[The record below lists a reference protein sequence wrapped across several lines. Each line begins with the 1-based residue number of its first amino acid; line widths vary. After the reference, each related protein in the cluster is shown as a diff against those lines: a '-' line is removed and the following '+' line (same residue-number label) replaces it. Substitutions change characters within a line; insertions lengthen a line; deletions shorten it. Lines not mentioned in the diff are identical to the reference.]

1 MNLLDELQLSDVIQV
16 MDVGASVIN
25 EVPVYKILLDA
36 GAAHL
41 HAFEGDERQIAG
53 IEAAYGPR
61 ATVHRDF
68 LFDGAERTLFLASG
82 PSGMTSL
89 FNPRIAAL
97 RFFNG
102 FELFGRVER
111 TMRVET
117 RKLDDVE
124 AVPPLDFVKMD
135 IQGAE
140 LTVLKHGLS
149 KLRDCVAVQLEVSFV
164 GLYEN
169 QPPFGEVD
177 MWMRS
182 QGFVPH
188 CFADI
193 KRWAI
198 APTVFMNNFR
208 IPGNQ
213 LLEADMVYVKD
224 PLGCSDLSVAQLK
237 KLAALAH
244 YCFKSFDLCVFVLLE
259 LERRGAVSPLAHQ
272 RYLSGGVSQ
281 AA

>member
-1 MNLLDELQLSDVIQV
+1 MNLLEELQLPDAIQV
-16 MDVGASVIN
+16 MDVGASAIN
-25 EVPVYKILLDA
+25 EVPVYKTLLEN

-53 IEAAYGPR
+53 IEAAYGGR

-68 LFDGAERTLFLASG
+68 LFDGEERTLFLASG

-89 FNPRIAAL
+89 FNPRLASL

-102 FELFGRVER
+102 FEIFGRIER
-111 TMRVET
+111 TMRVQT
-117 RKLDDVE
+117 RRLDDVE

-135 IQGAE
+135 IQGGE
-140 LTVLKHGLS
+140 LTVMKNGLS

-177 MWMRS
+177 MWMRQ
-182 QGFVPH
+182 QGFAPH
-188 CFADI
+188 CFVDI

-208 IPGNQ
+208 VPGNQ

-224 PLGCSDLSVAQLK
+224 PLKLSELSDGQLK

-244 YCFKSFDLCVFVLLE
+244 YCFQSFDLCVFVLLE
-259 LERRGAVSPLAHQ
+259 LERRASVPQATHQ
-272 RYLSGGVSQ
+272 RYLGGGT
-281 AA
+281 A

>member
-1 MNLLDELQLSDVIQV
+1 MNLLEELQLPDPIQV

-25 EVPVYKILLDA
+25 EVPVYKTLLDG

-41 HAFEGDERQIAG
+41 HAFEGDDRQIEG
-53 IEAAYGPR
+53 IEAAYGAR

-68 LFDGAERTLFLASG
+68 LFDGEERTLFLASG

-89 FNPRIAAL
+89 LNPRIASL

-102 FELFGRVER
+102 FEFFGRIER
-111 TMRVET
+111 TMRVQT
-117 RKLDDVE
+117 RRLDDVE
-124 AVPPLDFVKMD
+124 AMPPLDFVKMD
-135 IQGAE
+135 IQGGE
-140 LTVLKHGLS
+140 LTVMKHGLE

-182 QGFVPH
+182 QGFAPH
-188 CFADI
+188 CFVDI

-208 IPGNQ
+208 VPGNQ

-224 PLGCSDLSVAQLK
+224 PLRLAELSVGQLK

-244 YCFKSFDLCVFVLLE
+244 YCFQSFDLCVFVLLE
-259 LERRGAVSPLAHQ
+259 LERRGAVHEAAHQ
-272 RYLSGGVSQ
+272 RYLGGGT
-281 AA
+281 A

>member
-1 MNLLDELQLSDVIQV
+1 MNLLEELQLPGPIQV

-25 EVPVYKILLDA
+25 EVPVYKALLDS

-53 IEAAYGPR
+53 IEQAYGGR

-68 LFDGAERTLFLASG
+68 LFDGEERTLFLASG

-89 FNPRIAAL
+89 LNPRLSAL

-102 FELFGRVER
+102 FEFFGRIER
-111 TMRVET
+111 TMRVQT
-117 RKLDDVE
+117 RRLDDVE
-124 AVPPLDFVKMD
+124 TVPPLDFVKMD
-135 IQGAE
+135 IQGGE
-140 LTVLKHGLS
+140 LTVMKHGLA
-149 KLRDCVAVQLEVSFV
+149 KLHDCVAVQLEVSFV

-169 QPPFGEVD
+169 QPPIGEVD
-177 MWMRS
+177 MWMRQ
-182 QGFVPH
+182 QGFAPH
-188 CFADI
+188 CFVDV

-208 IPGNQ
+208 VPGNQ

-224 PLGCSDLSVAQLK
+224 PLKLAELSVAQLK

-244 YCFKSFDLCVFVLLE
+244 YCFQSYDLCVFVLLE
-259 LERRGAVSPLAHQ
+259 LEARGAVREAAHQ
-272 RYLSGGVSQ
+272 RYLGGGTSQ